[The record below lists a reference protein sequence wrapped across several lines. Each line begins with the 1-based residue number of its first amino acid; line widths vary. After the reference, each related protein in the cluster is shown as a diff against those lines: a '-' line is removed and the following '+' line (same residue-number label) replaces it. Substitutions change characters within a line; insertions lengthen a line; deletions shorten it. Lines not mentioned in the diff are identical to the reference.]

1 MEATLLWQSHM
12 QTTYR
17 LKAAE
22 LNETFLASVKSLFGE
37 REIEIAICDATTAS
51 EDETAYLLRT
61 EANRQHLRESLED
74 AEAGHNLVRLSLEDL
89 KKAANEER

>member
-1 MEATLLWQSHM
+1 M

-22 LNETFLASVKSLFGE
+22 LDEKFLASVKSLFGE
-37 REIEIAICDATTAS
+37 HEIEIAICDTVQAS

-61 EANRQHLRESLED
+61 EANRQHLLAALADVETGR
-74 AEAGHNLVRLSLEDL
+74 NLVTVPLEEL
-89 KKAANEER
+89 AKMK